1 MIVAL
6 RYVDKE
12 GGYWEVRTKDAIT
25 QHTSLR
31 QFQEQEKIAILA
43 NYALQEP
50 GVWIEVG
57 KGKEQEPGE

>member
-12 GGYWEVRTKDAIT
+12 GGCWEVQTEKSIA

-31 QFQEQEKIAILA
+31 HFQEQTEIAALA
-43 NYALQEP
+43 TRALQQP
-50 GVWIEVG
+50 GVWVSVG
-57 KGKEQEPGE
+57 EGSKHETGE

>member
-12 GGYWEVRTKDAIT
+12 DGCWEVQTEKSIE

-31 QFQEQEKIAILA
+31 HFQEQTETAALA
-43 NYALQEP
+43 TRALQTP
-50 GVWIEVG
+50 GVWVNVENG
-57 KGKEQEPGE
+57 SKHETGE